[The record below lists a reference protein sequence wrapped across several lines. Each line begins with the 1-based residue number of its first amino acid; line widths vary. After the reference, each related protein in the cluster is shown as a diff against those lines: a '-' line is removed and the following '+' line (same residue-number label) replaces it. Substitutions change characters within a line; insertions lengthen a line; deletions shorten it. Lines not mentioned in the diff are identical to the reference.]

1 MNKLK
6 LSTTAGFAVAAAF
19 VLSSS
24 AAAQITP
31 QARSTAACDS
41 LRTMRDAGTG
51 DSTTMAR
58 LNTNCGRRAT
68 NSAMRIPISKETAVA
83 PPRVDT
89 LVRVD
94 TVTRVDTVVSAPI
107 HDTVTVVST
116 VVDTTSRTEAGTVA
130 PPMVVRRYGNGFY
143 FGIGGGATMP
153 TGGLRDAYNTG
164 YNVSVPIGWD
174 SQTGPFGLRLDLT
187 YDQMH
192 ARSTFRSSDNVPS
205 AVALTTV
212 NPQIW
217 SAMADLKLR
226 LPFNGQFAGATT
238 GFYAIGGVGA
248 HYLRNYSSTFG
259 VTNPST
265 NINETGLQ
273 TASLNDNGSL
283 WRFGANAGGG
293 ISFGLGKTELFV
305 ESRYV
310 RVFTSAQRTNY
321 VPVIVGLS
329 LR

>member
-1 MNKLK
+1 
-6 LSTTAGFAVAAAF
+6 
-19 VLSSS
+19 
-24 AAAQITP
+24 
-31 QARSTAACDS
+31 
-41 LRTMRDAGTG
+41 
-51 DSTTMAR
+51 
-58 LNTNCGRRAT
+58 
-68 NSAMRIPISKETAVA
+68 
-83 PPRVDT
+83 
-89 LVRVD
+89 
-94 TVTRVDTVVSAPI
+94 
-107 HDTVTVVST
+107 
-116 VVDTTSRTEAGTVA
+116 
-130 PPMVVRRYGNGFY
+130 
-143 FGIGGGATMP
+143 
-153 TGGLRDAYNTG
+153 
-164 YNVSVPIGWD
+164 
-174 SQTGPFGLRLDLT
+174 
-187 YDQMH
+187 MH

-226 LPFNGQFAGATT
+226 LPFSGQFAGATT
-238 GFYAIGGVGA
+238 GLYAIGGVGA